1 MKDIYVDFGQ
11 ATGIRGESRDTGE
24 NSAQAVS
31 HVGWVEVSTFNH
43 IIKQPRSATASS
55 SGGHTSERVE
65 FGDLV
70 FTKDIDSATPMLMHA
85 ACAAVVIPTVKVQF
99 YRAYGGI
106 AVGSN
111 QKRVDYYTLDLKNV
125 IVSSV
130 ATSMSPEGLPI
141 ETFTLKPSAMKWT
154 YKPQAIDGTPGA
166 AIPKSWNLATNS
178 HTF

>member
-1 MKDIYVDFGQ
+1 MKDIYVDFGS
-11 ATGIRGESRDTGE
+11 ATGIKGESRDTGE
-24 NSAQAVS
+24 NVASAVS
-31 HVGWVEVSTFNH
+31 HVGWVEVSSFNH

-85 ACAAVVIPTVKVQF
+85 ACAAVVIPTVKIQF
-99 YRAYGGI
+99 YRAYGGN

-111 QKRVDYYTLDLKNV
+111 QKRVDYYTLELKNV

-130 ATSMSPEGLPI
+130 ATSMSADGLPV

-154 YKPQAIDGTPGA
+154 YKPQDITGAPGA

-178 HTF
+178 ATF